1 MEQGRV
7 GDVILVESKKV
18 GQATRSGEILE
29 VRGEGDLVHYLVRWD
44 NDHESTYFP
53 SGAAV
58 TFKHRQPA
66 R

>member
-29 VRGEGDLVHYLVRWD
+29 VRGEGDLVHYRVRWD
-44 NDHESTYFP
+44 NKHETIYFP

-58 TFKHRQPA
+58 TFKHSQPA

>member
-7 GDVILVESKKV
+7 GDVIVVESEKV
-18 GQATRSGEILE
+18 GRPTGSGEILE
-29 VRGEGDLVHYLVRWD
+29 VRGEGDPVHSLVQWD
-44 NDHESTYFP
+44 NGHDSIYFP

-66 R
+66 G